1 MGMTRP
7 EAGSFRDPGGR
18 VYVIDGHVY
27 RSVMPAAV
35 DDYEFV
41 RSTGLIDKLCGNGQ
55 VIPETTVDPGVLG
68 IDGEGARYVL
78 EHPMLPFI
86 SFPYEWSFPELKAAA
101 LLQLDVHL
109 EALEHGVTLSDASAY
124 NIQFAGPRPVFIDS
138 LSFRRYREGEFW
150 MGHRQFCEQFVNPL
164 LLRALAGVPH
174 NSWYRGALEG
184 ISAQELRPLLRWSH
198 KFSWNVL
205 THVVMQARL
214 QGRATSQCSAEHRI
228 RKQKLSRLAFR
239 QMLRGLR
246 KWIARLE
253 PADTGKTVWADYA
266 GCNNYDSG
274 ETEAKRDFIA
284 DFAGSLQHA
293 MLWDIGCNTGDYSR
307 AALESGAEYVVG
319 FDFDQ
324 GALNLAY
331 CRAIDENLNFLPLYL
346 DAANQSP
353 SQGWAQSERSGL
365 MQRAGADGI
374 LALAVVHHLCIGR
387 NIPLQEVIDWLV
399 AMAPEGVIEF
409 VQKSDPMV
417 QSLLRL
423 REDIFDDYNEET
435 FLRHLG
441 RKASIVRSETVS
453 GANRRL
459 FWFRRDRDYLS

>member
-1 MGMTRP
+1 MGKMRS
-7 EAGSFRDPGGR
+7 ESGSFRDPGGR
-18 VYVIDGHVY
+18 VYVINGHVY
-27 RSVMPAAV
+27 RSVMPAAA

-41 RSTGLIDKLCGNGQ
+41 RSTGLTDKLCLSGHA
-55 VIPETTVDPGVLG
+55 IAETAVDPGVLG
-68 IDGEGARYVL
+68 VDGEGACYVL

-86 SFPYEWSFPELKAAA
+86 SYPYEWSFQELKSAA
-101 LLQLDVHL
+101 LLHLDVHL
-109 EALEHGVTLSDASAY
+109 EALDHGVTLSDASAY
-124 NIQFAGPRPVFIDS
+124 NIQFRGHRPVFIDS

-184 ISAQELRPLLRWSH
+184 ISAQELSPLLRWPH
-198 KFSWNVL
+198 KYSWNVF

-214 QGRATSQCSAEHRI
+214 QGRANSQLSAEHRI
-228 RKQKLSRLAFR
+228 RKRKLSLLAFR

-246 KWIARLE
+246 KWIARME

-266 GCNNYDSG
+266 GSNSYES
-274 ETEAKRDFIA
+274 EEAEAKRNFIA
-284 DFAGSLQHA
+284 DFSRSLQPDL
-293 MLWDIGCNTGDYSR
+293 LWDMGCNTGGYSKV
-307 AALESGAEYVVG
+307 ALESGATSVVG

-331 CRAIDENLNFLPLYL
+331 CRAVEENLNFLPLYL

-353 SQGWAQSERSGL
+353 GQGWAQSERSGL
-365 MQRAGADGI
+365 MQRADADGI
-374 LALAVVHHLCIGR
+374 LALAVVHHLSIGR
-387 NIPLQEVIDWLV
+387 NIPLQEVVDWLV

-417 QSLLRL
+417 QNMLRL
-423 REDIFDDYNEET
+423 REDIFTDYSEES
-435 FLRHLG
+435 FVNHLE
-441 RKASIVRSETVS
+441 RKADIVRSTTVS

-459 FWFRRDRDYLS
+459 FWFRRRQ